1 MRSERW
7 PAQKKTG
14 QMTFEAAKEIVEKI
28 DVLTTLIWQPEHP
41 GRVCAAG
48 AGVTIKQ
55 YFGPTQRTSR
65 TFSFIAPKELEQ
77 LTQRIRDQLEEL
89 ITEKGLA
96 LPPEPEVGPSATR
109 VSTKGSC
116 VDPSATNPNG
126 DLDRCGLYIE
136 ENPPR
141 LVALGKVYEGS
152 TVIHNISLLH
162 DQVKV
167 GFEEVKDADAPIP
180 VPTDEGA
187 VSLAKPSDRSHPEVD
202 DPLYLMTLT
211 IPQLFLK
218 SLQVM
223 WDASLFRLFNS
234 DFPLYIKHEDLSEI
248 AHGGQWLSISI
259 IQLWILPNNY
269 MKGIINSA
277 LKGLDDTPQP
287 KSKVVGAR
295 WIVVKCN
302 KQKGS
307 TECGYYVMHWMS
319 TIILRSFRNNWEM
332 CFNDVRPLEL
342 DTLKALHI
350 QWANYYLKVRN
361 ET

>member
-259 IQLWILPNNY
+259 IQLWIL
-269 MKGIINSA
+269 
-277 LKGLDDTPQP
+277 
-287 KSKVVGAR
+287 
-295 WIVVKCN
+295 
-302 KQKGS
+302 
-307 TECGYYVMHWMS
+307 
-319 TIILRSFRNNWEM
+319 
-332 CFNDVRPLEL
+332 
-342 DTLKALHI
+342 
-350 QWANYYLKVRN
+350 
-361 ET
+361 